1 MKQYTYVTIQNE
13 KFLDVSFTAHREI
26 IDEYAAKGYRYIG
39 FLPTVQNDYG
49 KIKEIDLIFE
59 KDSPITNDFLFTN
72 ARPMHVVG
80 RRAFVKNHGVVFLR
94 SKKNLPPITK

>member
-13 KFLDVSFTAHREI
+13 KFWGADFTTHREI

-49 KIKEIDLIFE
+49 KIK
-59 KDSPITNDFLFTN
+59 
-72 ARPMHVVG
+72 
-80 RRAFVKNHGVVFLR
+80 
-94 SKKNLPPITK
+94 